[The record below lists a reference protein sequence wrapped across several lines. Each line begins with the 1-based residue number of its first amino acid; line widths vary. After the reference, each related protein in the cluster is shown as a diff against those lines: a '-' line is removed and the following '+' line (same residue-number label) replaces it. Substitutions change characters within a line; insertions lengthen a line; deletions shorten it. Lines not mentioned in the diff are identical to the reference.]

1 MTWASH
7 PALFVHIF
15 QFSTYPSTPLFIYPS
30 IHVRSFY
37 FDGKH
42 IATLALAKGKSG
54 KTFQKTEIQDHYVIL
69 EEPNSVYLGH
79 VVPYSGHGICI
90 AVALS
95 RFAKA
100 HGWDPHITVVG
111 ADGTKTNVGSNN
123 RAIPYFKKLLGHS
136 LHWNICSLHANK
148 LPFQALFAHYDGKT
162 AGPTSFKGPIGKE
175 L

>member
-30 IHVRSFY
+30 IHVRSYY

-111 ADGTKTNVGSNN
+111 ADGTNTNVGSNHG
-123 RAIPYFKKLLGHS
+123 AIPYFENLLGYS
-136 LHWNICSLHANK
+136 LHWNVCLLHGNG
-148 LPFQALFAHYDGKT
+148 LPF
-162 AGPTSFKGPIGKE
+162 
-175 L
+175 